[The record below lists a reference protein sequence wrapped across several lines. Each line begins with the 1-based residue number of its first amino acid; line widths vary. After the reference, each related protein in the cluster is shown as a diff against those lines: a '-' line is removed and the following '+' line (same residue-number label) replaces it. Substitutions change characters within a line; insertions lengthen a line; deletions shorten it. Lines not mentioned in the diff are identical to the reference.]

1 VSAVCGTG
9 ILPVNSLVRESF
21 LHLVRYRASL
31 YHKNMAA
38 DDLRSLLTRDPFV
51 PFRVRL
57 TSGDY
62 YDIRDPHLTVLMKS
76 RLFIALPRSDR
87 SVYVPYL
94 HIAALETLENGR
106 PARGRRRRK

>member
-1 VSAVCGTG
+1 MDT
-9 ILPVNSLVRESF
+9 E
-21 LHLVRYRASL
+21 
-31 YHKNMAA
+31 
-38 DDLRSLLTRDPFV
+38 DLRNVLTRDPFE

-57 TSGDY
+57 TSGDH
-62 YDIRDPHLTVLMKS
+62 YDIRDLLAAALMKS

-106 PARGRRRRK
+106 GGRSRGRQSKR

>member
-1 VSAVCGTG
+1 MGT
-9 ILPVNSLVRESF
+9 
-21 LHLVRYRASL
+21 
-31 YHKNMAA
+31 

-57 TSGDY
+57 TRGDH
-62 YDIRDPHLTVLMKS
+62 YDIRDPLAAALMKS

-106 PARGRRRRK
+106 GGRTRAHRSGR